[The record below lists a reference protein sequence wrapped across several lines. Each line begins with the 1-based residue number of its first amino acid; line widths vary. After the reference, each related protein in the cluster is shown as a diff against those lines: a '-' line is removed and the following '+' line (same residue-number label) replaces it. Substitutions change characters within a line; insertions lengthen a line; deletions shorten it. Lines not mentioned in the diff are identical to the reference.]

1 MMYNEA
7 HFVKWFATQVCC
19 ELDLVSE
26 FVYVI

>member
-19 ELDLVSE
+19 ELDRVSE
-26 FVYVI
+26 LCFM